1 MQGMP
6 LRGHHADAQPL
17 NYLRQADTPVAV
29 GEGFRPRRLTTP
41 IDRMSRRTAGRRSYT
56 ITSRKRGRYN
66 RARLAPGDYED
77 VALDA
82 TVRQAAPNQR
92 QRQRR
97 GDGTDTSHPGAD
109 TAREPHAPHPGDL
122 AVAIRDSDLHRKVR
136 VRKAA
141 NLVVFA
147 VDASWSMAAAE
158 RMEAT
163 KGAIMSLLVDA
174 YQKRDRVCLVSFQK
188 DRADLVLPPTS
199 SVEMAKEALRD
210 IPVGGKTPLS
220 AGLLLAHQVVE
231 RERRQ
236 NPEIMPLLILLT
248 DGAGNVSITGMPPR
262 DEALLVA
269 DLIAGARTR
278 AVVINTEHESLD
290 RGLAQELAD
299 ALNGSC
305 YTLAELGAESLY
317 RTVRSE
323 LKG

>member
-1 MQGMP
+1 
-6 LRGHHADAQPL
+6 
-17 NYLRQADTPVAV
+17 
-29 GEGFRPRRLTTP
+29 
-41 IDRMSRRTAGRRSYT
+41 MSRRTGGRRSYT
-56 ITSRKRGRYN
+56 VTSRKRGRYN
-66 RARLAPGDYED
+66 RSRLAPGNYDD
-77 VALDA
+77 IALDA

-92 QRQRR
+92 IRR
-97 GDGTDTSHPGAD
+97 GDGAD
-109 TAREPHAPHPGDL
+109 TARGPGAPEPGGP
-122 AVAIRDSDLHRKVR
+122 AVAIRDADLHRKVR

-141 NLVVFA
+141 NLIVFA

-174 YQKRDRVCLVSFQK
+174 YQKRDRVCLVSFQR
-188 DRADLVLPPTS
+188 DHADLVLPPTS
-199 SVEMAKEALRD
+199 SVEMAKEVLHD

-220 AGLLLAHQVVE
+220 AGLLMAHQVVE

-269 DLIAGARTR
+269 DLIASTKTRTL
-278 AVVINTEHESLD
+278 VINTEHESLD

-299 ALNGSC
+299 ALDGNC

-317 RTVRSE
+317 RTVRGE

>member
-1 MQGMP
+1 MQGIP

-17 NYLRQADTPVAV
+17 NYLRQADTPVSV
-29 GEGFRPRRLTTP
+29 GEAFRPRRLTTP

-56 ITSRKRGRYN
+56 VTTRKRGRYN

-82 TVRQAAPNQR
+82 TVRRAAPNQR
-92 QRQRR
+92 QRRR
-97 GDGTDTSHPGAD
+97 DDTEVSQPGGAA
-109 TAREPHAPHPGDL
+109 AREPHAPHPGDL
-122 AVAIRDSDLHRKVR
+122 AVTIRDSDLHRKVR

-141 NLVVFA
+141 NLIVFA

-174 YQKRDRVCLVSFQK
+174 YQKRDRVCMVSFQK

-231 RERRQ
+231 RERHQ
-236 NPEIMPLLILLT
+236 TPEIMPLLILLT

-269 DLIAGARTR
+269 DLIASAKTR

-299 ALNGSC
+299 ALKGSC

>member
-1 MQGMP
+1 MP

-17 NYLRQADTPVAV
+17 NYLRQADTPVSV
-29 GEGFRPRRLTTP
+29 GDAFRPRKLATP
-41 IDRMSRRTAGRRSYT
+41 IDRISRRTGGRRSYT
-56 ITSRKRGRYN
+56 VTKRKRGRYN
-66 RARLAPGDYED
+66 RARLAPGDYDD

-82 TVRQAAPNQR
+82 TVRQAAPSQR
-92 QRQRR
+92 QRHA
-97 GDGTDTSHPGAD
+97 GGEGASPSSGP
-109 TAREPHAPHPGDL
+109 AI
-122 AVAIRDSDLHRKVR
+122 AIRDADLHRKVR

-141 NLVVFA
+141 NLIVFA

-220 AGLLLAHQVVE
+220 AGLLMAHQVVE

-269 DLIAGARTR
+269 DLIASSKTRT
-278 AVVINTEHESLD
+278 VVINTEHESLD

-299 ALNGSC
+299 ALDGNC

>member
-1 MQGMP
+1 MP

-17 NYLRQADTPVAV
+17 SYLRQADTPVSV
-29 GEGFRPRRLTTP
+29 GEAFRPRKLTTP
-41 IDRMSRRTAGRRSYT
+41 IDRMPRRTGGRRSYT
-56 ITSRKRGRYN
+56 TTTRKRGRYN
-66 RARLAPGDYED
+66 RARLAPGNYDD

-92 QRQRR
+92 QRR
-97 GDGTDTSHPGAD
+97 GDDAGSGSGRPDGP
-109 TAREPHAPHPGDL
+109 

-141 NLVVFA
+141 NLIVFA

-188 DRADLVLPPTS
+188 DHADLVLPPTS

-262 DEALLVA
+262 DESLLVA
-269 DLIAGARTR
+269 DLIASSKTR

-299 ALNGSC
+299 ALDGNC

-323 LKG
+323 LQ

>member
-1 MQGMP
+1 

-17 NYLRQADTPVAV
+17 NYLRQADTPVPV
-29 GEGFRPRRLTTP
+29 GDAFRPRKLATP
-41 IDRMSRRTAGRRSYT
+41 IDRMSRRTGGRRSYT
-56 ITSRKRGRYN
+56 VTTRKRGRYN
-66 RARLAPGDYED
+66 RARLAPGDYSD

-82 TVRQAAPNQR
+82 TVRQAAPS

-97 GDGTDTSHPGAD
+97 GDGAVQPDGP
-109 TAREPHAPHPGDL
+109 
-122 AVAIRDSDLHRKVR
+122 AVAIRDADLHRKVR

-141 NLVVFA
+141 NLIVFA

-188 DRADLVLPPTS
+188 DRADLVLSPTS

-220 AGLLLAHQVVE
+220 AGLLMAHQVVE

-248 DGAGNVSITGMPPR
+248 DGAGNVSMTGMPPR

-269 DLIAGARTR
+269 DMIASTKTRT
-278 AVVINTEHESLD
+278 VVINTEHESLD

-299 ALNGSC
+299 ALDGNC

-317 RTVRSE
+317 RTVRNE

>member
-1 MQGMP
+1 MP

-17 NYLRQADTPVAV
+17 NYIRQADTPVSV
-29 GEGFRPRRLTTP
+29 GEVFRPRKLATP

-56 ITSRKRGRYN
+56 VTTRKRGRYN
-66 RARLAPGDYED
+66 RSRPTPGDYDD

-82 TVRQAAPNQR
+82 TVRQAAPK

-97 GDGTDTSHPGAD
+97 VDGSG
-109 TAREPHAPHPGDL
+109 L
-122 AVAIRDSDLHRKVR
+122 AVAIRDADLHRKVR

-141 NLVVFA
+141 NLIVFA

-188 DRADLVLPPTS
+188 DHAELVLPPTS

-262 DEALLVA
+262 EEALLVA
-269 DLIAGARTR
+269 DLIAGAKTR
-278 AVVINTEHESLD
+278 SVVINTEHESLD

-299 ALNGSC
+299 ALDGNC

-317 RTVRSE
+317 RTVRGE

>member
-1 MQGMP
+1 MAQGVP

-17 NYLRQADTPVAV
+17 NYLRQADTPVSV
-29 GEGFRPRRLTTP
+29 GDAFRPRKLTTP
-41 IDRMSRRTAGRRSYT
+41 IDRISRRTGGKRSYT
-56 ITSRKRGRYN
+56 VTSRKRGRYN
-66 RARLAPGDYED
+66 RARSAPGDYHD

-92 QRQRR
+92 QRRR
-97 GDGTDTSHPGAD
+97 DADGP
-109 TAREPHAPHPGDL
+109 
-122 AVAIRDSDLHRKVR
+122 AVAIRDADVHRKVR

-141 NLVVFA
+141 NLIVFA

-174 YQKRDRVCLVSFQK
+174 YQKRDRVSLVSFQK

-248 DGAGNVSITGMPPR
+248 DGAGNVSLTGMPPR
-262 DEALLVA
+262 NEALLVA
-269 DLIAGARTR
+269 DMISKSKTR

-290 RGLAQELAD
+290 RGLAQELAN
-299 ALNGSC
+299 ALDGNC

-317 RTVRSE
+317 QTVRSE